1 MRFTFYTNFNT
12 MAARQGMEA
21 AADYAADHGFSAV
34 EMLES
39 AGEGY
44 PRLIPDRETARKTKQ
59 ILRQRGLEMACW
71 SVGTTVYKAP
81 EAVKSLMRQAEI
93 ASELECP
100 YLHHT
105 LLLWLAPFEG
115 MPSFEEGIDCAV
127 EAAAQ
132 AARYAQP
139 LGVKCIYEDQGLY
152 ANGVEGFGAFYSR
165 MKQITDNVG
174 VCGDVGNSLFVD
186 EGAEHFF
193 EAFAK
198 DICHVHV
205 KDYLIRDFDTAPGR
219 FWYPTKGGRWLRETM
234 IGDGNVNLKRCMEI
248 LAEAGYSGTYA
259 LELGHPEPFEE
270 GVRQAMNYLQGIL

>member
-21 AADYAADHGFSAV
+21 AAEYAAGHGFSAV

-71 SVGTTVYKAP
+71 SVGTSVYNAP

-115 MPSFEEGIDCAV
+115 MPTFEEGIDCAV

-132 AARYAQP
+132 VARYAQP

-152 ANGVEGFGAFYSR
+152 ANGVKASALSTAGSSR
-165 MKQITDNVG
+165 SQITWASAETWETP
-174 VCGDVGNSLFVD
+174 CSWTKAQSISLK
-186 EGAEHFF
+186 H
-193 EAFAK
+193 
-198 DICHVHV
+198 
-205 KDYLIRDFDTAPGR
+205 
-219 FWYPTKGGRWLRETM
+219 LRK
-234 IGDGNVNLKRCMEI
+234 I
-248 LAEAGYSGTYA
+248 S
-259 LELGHPEPFEE
+259 
-270 GVRQAMNYLQGIL
+270 AMFISRIT